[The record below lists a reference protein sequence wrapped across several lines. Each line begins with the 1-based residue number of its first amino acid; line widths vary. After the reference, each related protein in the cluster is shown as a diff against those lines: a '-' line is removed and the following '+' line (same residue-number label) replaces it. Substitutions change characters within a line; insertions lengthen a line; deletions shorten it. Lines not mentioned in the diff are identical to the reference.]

1 MINGKTNILIKLFM
15 VCILISILYSCYL
28 STFITKFAVT
38 VPGTLFDVEDI
49 FLEDILKLCVLNYYF
64 NIYLMCCF
72 ILLRMSVLA
81 DIEND

>member
-28 STFITKFAVT
+28 STFITKFVVT